1 MDTPSPE
8 ERAQLGA
15 AGAAAGIGCSI
26 VVSIVFFIVGGV
38 ILDRVTDRS
47 PVFTLIGVVLALIA
61 AGYELV
67 ELARVGR
74 PDKAPGPLTRQITR
88 LPLGRRASEAE
99 SDGDWQHERNG
110 EEE

>member
-1 MDTPSPE
+1 M
-8 ERAQLGA
+8 GA

-26 VVSIVFFIVGGV
+26 VVSVVFFIVGGV

-67 ELARVGR
+67 ELSRVGR
-74 PDKAPGPLTRQITR
+74 PDRAPGPLTRQITR
-88 LPLGRRASEAE
+88 LPIGREPSSSESNGGWRDE
-99 SDGDWQHERNG
+99 PNG